1 MNIAI
6 SVSSYYKI
14 NILKRPLSH
23 FILSG
28 LKDYVLTSKNKYNVL
43 TVFILYFKTLLLLLR
58 WDTGKVGDRFGGM
71 GSLMCKG

>member
-1 MNIAI
+1 M
-6 SVSSYYKI
+6 Y
-14 NILKRPLSH
+14 LH
-23 FILSG
+23 Q
-28 LKDYVLTSKNKYNVL
+28 KNKYNVL